1 MESLL
6 LLAFSLIALGISIT
20 GIIIDRPVL
29 QKTGQCLGIVVLL
42 AIIFKLI
49 LHS

>member
-29 QKTGQCLGIVVLL
+29 QKTGQCLGIVVLF
-42 AIIFKLI
+42 AIIFKLTM
-49 LHS
+49 HS

>member
-29 QKTGQCLGIVVLL
+29 QKNGAVLR
-42 AIIFKLI
+42 
-49 LHS
+49 HSGFTCDNF